1 MTLITWGKNMGNK
14 KQGKRLIEFSIIILL
29 IVSQIIFLSF
39 DYQNNKNESINMRL
53 KNNPFGNRD
62 QFAETVSVYYC
73 FDFIIVN
80 NHLYMYWSMG
90 LDILDISNPSDPVET
105 STNETILNL
114 RPYAITKQDNIIL
127 MSIYQYPD
135 MSLMKIDLDEDSEK
149 IIEIDI
155 LPNIVL
161 KKMILR
167 NDLLYSVTFN
177 KWGFFFLIHN
187 ATNIE
192 NINLIGNTSINHYSS
207 FILYEDFP
215 DFYMN
220 GKNSFFI
227 TEEGNLAVYQINE
240 TYQLSFIK
248 EYNFT
253 NLNSLYFTEEY
264 LLSCDETGLRFFNY
278 SNVENLNLVKYY
290 NITNAQ
296 SVQIDDNLAYLITKK
311 QMITLDVS
319 NFDQIEILDQYILG
333 KREHLDLMKVE
344 MKDNLAIVM
353 TEDWMTNYPGYT
365 WYLYI
370 FDITSPNKIKR
381 IYPKNIPVDFWP
393 ILGPILFVGVITV
406 PIIVIGGVIF
416 YSIRKRRKVVE
427 KNGLQKTEKKL

>member
-1 MTLITWGKNMGNK
+1 MGSK

-29 IVSQIIFLSF
+29 IFSQIIFLSF

-167 NDLLYSVTFN
+167 N
-177 KWGFFFLIHN
+177 
-187 ATNIE
+187 
-192 NINLIGNTSINHYSS
+192 
-207 FILYEDFP
+207 
-215 DFYMN
+215 
-220 GKNSFFI
+220 
-227 TEEGNLAVYQINE
+227 
-240 TYQLSFIK
+240 
-248 EYNFT
+248 
-253 NLNSLYFTEEY
+253 
-264 LLSCDETGLRFFNY
+264 
-278 SNVENLNLVKYY
+278 
-290 NITNAQ
+290 
-296 SVQIDDNLAYLITKK
+296 
-311 QMITLDVS
+311 
-319 NFDQIEILDQYILG
+319 
-333 KREHLDLMKVE
+333 
-344 MKDNLAIVM
+344 
-353 TEDWMTNYPGYT
+353 
-365 WYLYI
+365 
-370 FDITSPNKIKR
+370 
-381 IYPKNIPVDFWP
+381 
-393 ILGPILFVGVITV
+393 
-406 PIIVIGGVIF
+406 
-416 YSIRKRRKVVE
+416 
-427 KNGLQKTEKKL
+427 